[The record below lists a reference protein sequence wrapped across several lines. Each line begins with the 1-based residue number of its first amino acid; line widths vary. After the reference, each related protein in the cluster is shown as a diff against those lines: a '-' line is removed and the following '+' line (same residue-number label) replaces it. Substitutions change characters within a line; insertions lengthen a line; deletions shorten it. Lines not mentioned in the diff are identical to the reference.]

1 MPITKPRNRVVLF
14 RLTQEEYESLQAAC
28 SADQARSISDY
39 ARARIL
45 GQAVASHLAA
55 SAGGNGESLAQVEA
69 QLAEIRS
76 AVERLETKLGA

>member
-1 MPITKPRNRVVLF
+1 MSITKPRNRVVLF

-45 GQAVASHLAA
+45 GQK
-55 SAGGNGESLAQVEA
+55 GGGQNGGGEPLAQVEA
-69 QLAEIRS
+69 RLAEIRS